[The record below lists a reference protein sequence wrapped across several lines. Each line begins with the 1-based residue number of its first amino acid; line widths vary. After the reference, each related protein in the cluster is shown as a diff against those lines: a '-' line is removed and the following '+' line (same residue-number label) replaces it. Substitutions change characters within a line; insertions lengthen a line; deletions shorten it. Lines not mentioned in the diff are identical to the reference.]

1 MKNLEGKVAVITG
14 GASGLGRAFAQRFAA
29 QGMKL
34 ALADIEEPVLDA
46 TVAELRASG
55 AEVIGVPCDV
65 SDQASVQ
72 NFHQQVMETYG
83 TAHVLCLNAG
93 VAGGGT
99 IAELTAAQWDW
110 VLGVNL
116 YGIIYGLEAFLPGLL
131 AQDDGHVVLTAS
143 VAGHTSYAG
152 MAPYN
157 ASKHAT
163 VTIAETLFAELRQE
177 DSAVGVS
184 CLCLGFVATNI
195 FVSDRNQPEELTE
208 ALAEPPSEEDATRR
222 AAIMEYM
229 QANALRPETV
239 ADLVHDAV
247 MDKKFWIFTDEEH
260 LATIATRHEEIRHQ
274 SSPTAEAIFDN
285 I

>member
-184 CLCLGFVATNI
+184 CLCPGFVATNI

-208 ALAEPPSEEDATRR
+208 ALAEPPSQEDATRR

>member
-184 CLCLGFVATNI
+184 CLCPGFVATNI

>member
-1 MKNLEGKVAVITG
+1 MKNLGGKVAVITG

-34 ALADIEEPVLDA
+34 ALADIEEPVLEA

-55 AEVIGVPCDV
+55 TEVIGVPCDV

-83 TAHVLCLNAG
+83 AAHVLCLNAG

-131 AQDDGHVVLTAS
+131 TQDDGHVVLTAS
-143 VAGHTSYAG
+143 VAGHTSHAG

-184 CLCLGFVATNI
+184 CLCPGFVATNI
-195 FVSDRNQPEELTE
+195 FVSDRNQPEELTD
-208 ALAEPPSEEDATRR
+208 ALAEPPSQEDGIRR

-239 ADLVHDAV
+239 ADLVHEAV
-247 MDKKFWIFTDEEH
+247 LGKKFWIFTDEEH
-260 LATIATRHEEIRHQ
+260 LATIATRHEEIRYQ
-274 SSPTAEAIFDN
+274 SDPTAESIFDN